1 MFKFNKTFQRYLDKY
16 TCKQDD
22 NYILLEQ
29 EVGEVQL

>member
-1 MFKFNKTFQRYLDKY
+1 MFKFDKYIQKYLDKY

-22 NYILLEQ
+22 NYLVLEQ